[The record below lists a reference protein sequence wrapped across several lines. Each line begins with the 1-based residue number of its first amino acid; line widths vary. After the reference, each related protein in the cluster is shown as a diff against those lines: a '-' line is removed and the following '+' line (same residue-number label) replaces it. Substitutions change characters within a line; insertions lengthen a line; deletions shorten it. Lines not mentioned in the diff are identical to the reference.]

1 MDISKKF
8 DVIVVGGG
16 HAGCEAALASA
27 RLGSRTLLIT
37 ANIDTIGVMS
47 CNPSIG
53 GVGKGHLVR
62 EIDALGGEMAKAAD
76 HSSIQYRRLN
86 TRKGPAVQATRIQA
100 DRNLYRTDEEI
111 NFWKEEKDP
120 LIRFSGKLLEEGF
133 KKSDLENIEN
143 EVKEE
148 IKNSVKKALES
159 PESSETNLEEDSYA

>member
-1 MDISKKF
+1 MCYYRYRGHSK
-8 DVIVVGGG
+8 
-16 HAGCEAALASA
+16 S
-27 RLGSRTLLIT
+27 
-37 ANIDTIGVMS
+37 
-47 CNPSIG
+47 
-53 GVGKGHLVR
+53 
-62 EIDALGGEMAKAAD
+62 
-76 HSSIQYRRLN
+76 
-86 TRKGPAVQATRIQA
+86 

-148 IKNSVKKALES
+148 IKNSVKKALRS